1 MGSSVVLQTWAARF
15 CLGLVCTLSLM
26 GFHFGNV
33 RFAPVV
39 AGFAILSGVFYTWRG
54 QPAAPSRSL
63 ATDSGRHRAL

>member
-1 MGSSVVLQTWAARF
+1 MGSSVVLQTWAARL

-39 AGFAILSGVFYTWRG
+39 AGFAILSGVFYTWRA
-54 QPAAPSRSL
+54 QPVAPSRSL
-63 ATDSGRHRAL
+63 ADSGRHRAL

>member
-1 MGSSVVLQTWAARF
+1 MGSSVDLQTWAARI

-39 AGFAILSGVFYTWRG
+39 AGFAILAGVFYTWRA
-54 QPAAPSRSL
+54 QPAATSHSL
-63 ATDSGRHRAL
+63 ADSGRHRAL